1 MSVQPASQQVFVPVQ
16 AGSPLHVDVHLEFT
30 QLDPYGQ
37 EYSQPPQL
45 FGSLV
50 VSAHPFQQHVCE
62 PLQAD
67 PPLHVN
73 VHCEFTQLEPDGQS
87 IVQPPQLFRS
97 FVGSTHVLLQRI
109 RGGEQ
114 TASAQPLPELE

>member
-62 PLQAD
+62 PLQTG
-67 PPLHVN
+67 PPLHVG
-73 VHCEFTQLEPDGQS
+73 VHFEFAQLDPYEQAY
-87 IVQPPQLFRS
+87 PQLPQ
-97 FVGSTHVLLQRI
+97 L
-109 RGGEQ
+109 
-114 TASAQPLPELE
+114 